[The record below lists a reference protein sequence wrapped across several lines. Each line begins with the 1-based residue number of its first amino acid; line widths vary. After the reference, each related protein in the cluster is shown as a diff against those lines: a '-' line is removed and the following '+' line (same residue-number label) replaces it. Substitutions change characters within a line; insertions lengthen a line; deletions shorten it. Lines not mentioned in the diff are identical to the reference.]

1 MRVPVSI
8 CPVRNARG
16 SEVASAI
23 WDGARM
29 HIVWDVAAISEA
41 PSPASEIPSASQHPN
56 QQESRDMNPLNDF
69 PAARRFFYYTQ
80 FVVAGLI
87 LLVGIGFS
95 AAEASLP
102 VWYVVTSAV
111 TQGLWSYLGLTAAK
125 NVTE

>member
-1 MRVPVSI
+1 
-8 CPVRNARG
+8 
-16 SEVASAI
+16 
-23 WDGARM
+23 
-29 HIVWDVAAISEA
+29 
-41 PSPASEIPSASQHPN
+41 
-56 QQESRDMNPLNDF
+56 MNPLDDF

-95 AAEASLP
+95 AAAATLP

-125 NVTE
+125 HVTE